1 MGGNSKDEPSAKS
14 KVLRPSADSVRGDSE
29 TFVKFMRQLVQVPH
43 SEIKAALEAEKEFKR
58 TSKFSVSRVSVV
70 RPKRAN

>member
-1 MGGNSKDEPSAKS
+1 VANHPTTSAKN
-14 KVLRPSADSVRGDSE
+14 VTGDSD
-29 TFVKFMRQLVQVPH
+29 TFVNFMRRLVQVPH

-58 TSKFSVSRVSVV
+58 TAKASLSRVSVA

>member
-1 MGGNSKDEPSAKS
+1 MANRPTVSAKN
-14 KVLRPSADSVRGDSE
+14 VTGDSE
-29 TFVKFMRQLVQVPH
+29 TFIKFMRKLVQVPH

-58 TSKFSVSRVSVV
+58 TSKVSSSRVSVA